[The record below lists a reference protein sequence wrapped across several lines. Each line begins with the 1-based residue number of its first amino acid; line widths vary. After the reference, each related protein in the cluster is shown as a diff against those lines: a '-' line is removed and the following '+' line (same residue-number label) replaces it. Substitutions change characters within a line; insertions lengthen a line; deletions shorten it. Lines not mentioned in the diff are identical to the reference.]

1 MPPRHAIKDAD
12 WERIKDLLPGQ
23 PGQHGKVAKNNRLFI
38 DAVLWI
44 AKTGAPGRDLPEYF
58 GNWNSVGGGLTAGP
72 TKGSGGGCSPSS
84 KTRIWSG

>member
-38 DAVLWI
+38 D
-44 AKTGAPGRDLPEYF
+44 GALGAL
-58 GNWNSVGGGLTAGP
+58 GGLGVR
-72 TKGSGGGCSPSS
+72 PSS
-84 KTRIWSG
+84 AAHNAVGLAGESPVVGIDCLPT